1 MIAALQAEC
10 QWFFGCDERVN
21 QCRISQRFLTLGKLQ
36 WKGDM
41 ERVEGI
47 ELLLRWNYLVVC
59 SCVKDEWS
67 YAPLKSLKQVL

>member
-21 QCRISQRFLTLGKLQ
+21 QSRISQRSLTLGKLQ

-47 ELLLRWNYLVVC
+47 EPSTKAWEAFVLPLNYTRSKRLTLYQMQ
-59 SCVKDEWS
+59 SCI
-67 YAPLKSLKQVL
+67 